1 MTTDT
6 LAKKITDYIPARVSP
21 MRHDAPGVVKTM
33 PTPAKIHHVHIYSD
47 LNYDAM
53 VEFYQRLFNASVVNV
68 THFGPSKVTFLSYDD
83 HDHRVIII
91 GKPGWGTKPEKPVG
105 VSHLAFGYAS
115 LGELMF
121 LYKRMRE
128 YGYAK
133 PPYCVNHGN
142 STSMYWNDP
151 DGNQVETMADNY
163 TPQQCQDY
171 KRHYQFSAEF
181 GEMDEGCFDPD
192 KMLALFEQGV
202 PDTILMD
209 REQVKRLRREGKL

>member
-1 MTTDT
+1 MTTET
-6 LAKKITDYIPARVSP
+6 LTRYIPDKVSP
-21 MRHDAPGVVKTM
+21 LRHDAPGAVKSM
-33 PTPAKIHHVHIYSD
+33 PSPTKIHHVHIYSD
-47 LNYDAM
+47 VNYDAM
-53 VEFYQRLFNASVVNV
+53 VEYYQRLFNANTV
-68 THFGPSKVTFLSYDD
+68 TVTEFGPRKITFLTYDD

-91 GKPGWGTKPEKPVG
+91 GQPGWGTKPEKPIG

-128 YGYAK
+128 YGYPK

-142 STSMYWNDP
+142 STSMYWKDP
-151 DGNQVETMADNY
+151 DGNEVETMADNY

-171 KRHYQFSAEF
+171 KRHYQFSPEF
-181 GEMDEGCFDPD
+181 GAMDEGCFDPD
-192 KMLALFEQGV
+192 KMLALYESGV
-202 PDTILMD
+202 PDTVLMD